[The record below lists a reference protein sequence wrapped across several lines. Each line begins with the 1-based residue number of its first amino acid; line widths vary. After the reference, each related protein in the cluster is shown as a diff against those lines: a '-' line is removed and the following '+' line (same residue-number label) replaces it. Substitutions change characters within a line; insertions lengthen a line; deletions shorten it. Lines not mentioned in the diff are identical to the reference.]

1 MSTVANV
8 ITDIRVNLDD
18 VDSTRFTSDTTIIL
32 PLIKKALRRA
42 ENIAIRKGLEF
53 VKTRTTLT
61 LLEDAKTVAL
71 PALFKR
77 DIAMY
82 YDYAEVPKRDNDYFE
97 RCSSGTMWRVNGANA
112 EFKTAAT
119 ADTDYIFWY
128 FPYIDFSAYA
138 VGTTMPWDGKLDDI
152 IIAYVTMRLLNLDEY
167 DANMELELLADMET
181 NILETYGPITAML
194 QESDGYSKI

>member
-1 MSTVANV
+1 
-8 ITDIRVNLDD
+8 
-18 VDSTRFTSDTTIIL
+18 
-32 PLIKKALRRA
+32 
-42 ENIAIRKGLEF
+42 
-53 VKTRTTLT
+53 
-61 LLEDAKTVAL
+61 
-71 PALFKR
+71 
-77 DIAMY
+77 MY